1 MHRIDHRSEAGLI
14 VAKEARF
21 LVIIAIYDA
30 QQVPLVHLAAKKVRL
45 VAESVVPFD
54 STALL
59 KFASLWVSHRQVLL
73 EGE

>member
-45 VAESVVPFD
+45 VA
-54 STALL
+54 
-59 KFASLWVSHRQVLL
+59 
-73 EGE
+73 